1 MASPA
6 MVGGMVGG
14 MMDGRSPLPAHFVI
28 FPTLTKPTMTTQLDA
43 IRKWADAF
51 FAQWPMAEQGL
62 TTLAVVLAALL
73 AHRLVRILI
82 DRAVTDHAHR
92 QGYRSLARYLWI
104 LVGSVLVAGVWL
116 EELMTVGLVL
126 TGLMAGLFIG
136 LKEVF
141 LGLVGR
147 VVLAAVHPYR
157 IGDRICINKVCG
169 DVINLGLLYTWVFD
183 SGGEDG
189 SHQSSGRVLTF
200 PHAWLFQYPI
210 TNASQMRGYVWDEMA
225 LDIPGDAP
233 LAGIM
238 SSIEAAAE
246 KLGEAD
252 LPPARR
258 ATARIKRNFAVLLP
272 PLEPKVYA
280 TLPPDGVTGSPP
292 RVRLTVRYIVPTRAI
307 RDRRHQLTLAILLIL
322 REAGI
327 FPPENAAENVTDP
340 PAGAVPMAEA
350 EAEARSDAK
359 QDGE

>member
-1 MASPA
+1 
-6 MVGGMVGG
+6 
-14 MMDGRSPLPAHFVI
+14 
-28 FPTLTKPTMTTQLDA
+28 MTTQIDA
-43 IRKWADAF
+43 LRKWADAF
-51 FAQWPMAEQGL
+51 SAQWPLAERGL
-62 TTLAVVLAALL
+62 TTLVVLLVVLL
-73 AHRLVRILI
+73 AHRLARILI
-82 DRAVTDHAHR
+82 DRAVTDPAHR
-92 QGYRSLARYLWI
+92 QSYRSLARYLWI

-116 EELMTVGLVL
+116 EELTTVGLVL
-126 TGLMAGLFIG
+126 TGVMAGLFIG

-141 LGLVGR
+141 LGLMGR
-147 VVLAAVHPYR
+147 VVLAVVHPYR

-169 DVINLGLLYTWVFD
+169 DVINLGLLYTWIFD

-210 TNASQMRGYVWDEMA
+210 ANASQMRGYVWDELP
-225 LDIPGDAP
+225 LDVPADAP

-238 SSIEAAAE
+238 SSIEMAAGE
-246 KLGEAD
+246 LGEAD

-280 TLPPDGVTGSPP
+280 ALPPGGVSGSPLQ
-292 RVRLTVRYIVPTRAI
+292 VRLTVRYIVPTRAI
-307 RDRRHQLTLAILLIL
+307 RDRRHQLTLAILPIL

-327 FPPENAAENVTDP
+327 FPPENATGPQTGGETMAK
-340 PAGAVPMAEA
+340 AVAP
-350 EAEARSDAK
+350 SGPK